1 MAMVAMAA
9 HVHEHTPV
17 LLGETLALLK
27 VSAGGRYVDATIGG
41 GGHAAAVL
49 ADSAPDGRLLG
60 LDRDPAALDVARAR
74 LSRFGERVCL
84 VHASFAALA
93 RQARTHGFDPCDGIL
108 FDLGLSSLQLA
119 DAERG
124 FSVHADAPLDLR
136 FDPSSGPMAA
146 DLVAT
151 LPEDELAQTIWRYGE
166 EPRARAIAR
175 ALVRA
180 RARRPLRAACEV
192 AQVVAEASGYHGG
205 RTHPATRTF
214 QALRIAVNDELAA
227 IEAALPQAMEILAPG
242 GRLVVIAF
250 HSLEDRL
257 VKRFLL
263 AEAHPCICPP
273 RLPECVCGRQP
284 RLRVL
289 TPKAV
294 RPSAEELA
302 RNPRSRSARLR
313 AAERLP

>member
-1 MAMVAMAA
+1 MAA

-17 LLGETLALLK
+17 LLGETLVLLN
-27 VSAGGRYVDATIGG
+27 VRAGGRYVDATVGG
-41 GGHAAAVL
+41 GGHAEAIL
-49 ADSAPDGRLLG
+49 SASAREGQLLG
-60 LDRDPAALDVARAR
+60 LDRDPTTLDAARAR
-74 LSRFGERVCL
+74 LSPFGERVCL
-84 VHASFAALA
+84 VHASFATLA
-93 RQARTHGFDPCDGIL
+93 RLARTHGFDPCDGIL

-136 FDPSSGPMAA
+136 FDPSSGPTAA
-146 DLVAT
+146 DLIAT
-151 LPEDELAQTIWRYGE
+151 LPEDELARMIWRYGE

-180 RARRPLRAACEV
+180 RARRPLRAAREV

-227 IEAALPQAMEILAPG
+227 IEAALPQAVDILAPG

-257 VKRFLL
+257 VKRFLH
-263 AEAHPCICPP
+263 AQAHPCICPP
-273 RLPECVCGRQP
+273 RLPACVCGRQS
-284 RLRVL
+284 RLRIL

-294 RPSAEELA
+294 RPLAEELA